1 MTYKVIW
8 SNKAEVSFS
17 NTIDY
22 IHEHWSPREALK
34 LIARTDEVI
43 TIIAKHPYLFKE
55 YRPNPSIRHGILHKN
70 TTMFYRVMEESKTIL
85 IMLFWNNSRNPKSL
99 DL

>member
-8 SNKAEVSFS
+8 SNRAEESFV

-22 IHEHWSPREALK
+22 IHQHWSQREAFK

-43 TIIAKHPYLFKE
+43 ALIAKHPYLFKE
-55 YRPNPSIRHGILHKN
+55 YRPDPSIRYGILHKN
-70 TTMFYRVMEESKTIL
+70 TTMFYKVIEKSKTIL
-85 IMLFWNNSRNPKSL
+85 IMLFWNNSRNPNSL
-99 DL
+99 NL